1 MLFRQSRW
9 LFRASLVVIA
19 ALGVS
24 TFAAT
29 RVHAARA
36 PLHAADASAAPNQT
50 SPGAGTYT
58 GKVVQNG
65 PTLIL
70 KGKDGERQVSV
81 APGAPVLRDHKTT
94 TIDKLKKGDT
104 VTVTLNAQGVVERL
118 DATSGGTSAGD
129 VLKWLI
135 PLIVLAIVVAAVAWW
150 LATRRRSGPLHGA
163 HLGRPHHV

>member
-1 MLFRQSRW
+1 MYLTQSRW

-24 TFAAT
+24 TFAVA

-36 PLHAADASAAPNQT
+36 PLYPAAASAAPNQT

-70 KGKDGERQVSV
+70 KGKDGDRQISV

-104 VTVTLNAQGVVERL
+104 VTVTLNAQGVAERL

-135 PLIVLAIVVAAVAWW
+135 PLIILAIVVAAVAWW
-150 LATRRRSGPLHGA
+150 LATRRRSGRLHGA
-163 HLGRPHHV
+163 HLGRAHHV

>member
-1 MLFRQSRW
+1 LFRQPRW
-9 LFRASLVVIA
+9 LLRASLVVIA

-29 RVHAARA
+29 RVHAART
-36 PLHAADASAAPNQT
+36 PLQAADAGAAVNQT

-104 VTVTLNAQGVVERL
+104 VTVTLNAQGVAERL
-118 DATSGGTSAGD
+118 DANSGGTSAGD

-135 PLIVLAIVVAAVAWW
+135 PLIVLVIVVAAVAWW
-150 LATRRRSGPLHGA
+150 LATRRRSGHLHGA

>member
-1 MLFRQSRW
+1 MQSRW
-9 LFRASLVVIA
+9 LYRASLVVVA
-19 ALGVS
+19 ALGLS
-24 TFAAT
+24 TLAVAH
-29 RVHAARA
+29 VHAATTPA
-36 PLHAADASAAPNQT
+36 FPPAASVAPNQT
-50 SPGAGTYT
+50 TPDAGTYT

-104 VTVTLNAQGVVERL
+104 VTVTLNARGVGERL
-118 DATSGGTSAGD
+118 DATSGGTSAAD

-135 PLIVLAIVVAAVAWW
+135 PLIILAIIVAVVAWW
-150 LATRRRSGPLHGA
+150 LATRKRSGRWHGA